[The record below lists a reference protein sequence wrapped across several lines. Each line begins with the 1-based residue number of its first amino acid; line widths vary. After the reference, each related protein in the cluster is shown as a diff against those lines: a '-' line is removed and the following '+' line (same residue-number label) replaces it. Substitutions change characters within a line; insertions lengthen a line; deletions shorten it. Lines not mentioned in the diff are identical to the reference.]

1 VDLDPRQ
8 RISKTGAPVELHL
21 TDRVALVTG
30 GASGIGRACVD
41 ALLAEGA
48 HVAVLDRSS
57 VGETVVAGL
66 QQQGRPVEFVHADV
80 TVESEVAD
88 AVARTVD
95 TFGHLDTVLGCAGI
109 SGPVGTLATEVSERD
124 WDRVMAVNVKGNF
137 LVAKHSIPRLA
148 GSDVG
153 TLVFIASDSA
163 LVAFEGMTPYCTS
176 KGAVLQL
183 TRALSVDYPGIRVNC
198 LCPGVVDTPM
208 SRDDL
213 GRPQGFAGTGLPVMR
228 PEQIA
233 AHAAFLAS
241 PVSAP
246 INGTAI
252 VSDFGYTAR
261 SALPPLDFDRP

>member
-1 VDLDPRQ
+1 MD
-8 RISKTGAPVELHL
+8 LHL
-21 TDRVALVTG
+21 TNRVALVTG

-48 HVAVLDRSS
+48 RVAVLDRSAD
-57 VGETVVAGL
+57 GKTVVDGL
-66 QQQGRPVEFVHADV
+66 RQRGLPVEFVQADV
-80 TVESEVAD
+80 TVEAEVAD

-95 TFGHLDTVLGCAGI
+95 SFGRLDTVLGCAGV
-109 SGPVGTLATEVSERD
+109 SGPVGTLAADVSERD

-153 TLVFIASDSA
+153 TMVFIASDSA
-163 LVAFEGMTPYCTS
+163 LVGFEGMTPYCTS

-183 TRALSVDYPGIRVNC
+183 TRALSVDHPGIRVNC

-208 SRDDL
+208 SRADL
-213 GRPQGFAGTGLPVMR
+213 GRPQGFAGAGLPVMQ

-246 INGTAI
+246 INGSPI
-252 VSDFGYTAR
+252 VSDFGYVAR
-261 SALPPLDFDRP
+261 SALPPLDFDTP

>member
-1 VDLDPRQ
+1 MD
-8 RISKTGAPVELHL
+8 LHL
-21 TDRVALVTG
+21 TNRVALVTG

-48 HVAVLDRSS
+48 RVAVLDRSAD
-57 VGETVVAGL
+57 GETVVDGL
-66 QQQGRPVEFVHADV
+66 RQRGLPVEFVQADV
-80 TVESEVAD
+80 TVEAEVAD

-95 TFGHLDTVLGCAGI
+95 SFGRLDTVLGCAGV
-109 SGPVGTLATEVSERD
+109 SGPVGTLAADVSERD

-153 TLVFIASDSA
+153 TMVFIASDSA
-163 LVAFEGMTPYCTS
+163 LVGFEGMTPYCTS

-183 TRALSVDYPGIRVNC
+183 TRALSVDHPGIRVNC

-208 SRDDL
+208 SRADL
-213 GRPQGFAGTGLPVMR
+213 GRPQGFAGVGLPVMQ

-246 INGTAI
+246 INGSPI
-252 VSDFGYTAR
+252 VSDFGYVAR
-261 SALPPLDFDRP
+261 SALPPLDFDTP

>member
-1 VDLDPRQ
+1 MD
-8 RISKTGAPVELHL
+8 LHL
-21 TDRVALVTG
+21 TNRVALVTG

-48 HVAVLDRSS
+48 RVAVLDRSPNGKTA
-57 VGETVVAGL
+57 VDGL
-66 QQQGRPVEFVHADV
+66 RRRGLPVEFVQADV
-80 TVESEVAD
+80 TVEAEVAD
-88 AVARTVD
+88 AVALTVD
-95 TFGHLDTVLGCAGI
+95 SFGRLDTVLGCAGV
-109 SGPVGTLATEVSERD
+109 SGPVGTLAADVSERD

-137 LVAKHSIPRLA
+137 LVAKHSIPLLA

-153 TLVFIASDSA
+153 TMVFIASDSA
-163 LVAFEGMTPYCTS
+163 LVGFEGMTPYCTS

-183 TRALSVDYPGIRVNC
+183 TRALSVDHPGIRVNC

-208 SRDDL
+208 SRADL
-213 GRPQGFAGTGLPVMR
+213 GRPQGFAAANLPVMQ

-246 INGTAI
+246 INGSPI
-252 VSDFGYTAR
+252 VSDFGYVAR
-261 SALPPLDFDRP
+261 SALPPFDFDTP